1 MKITS
6 PVVGEVEVSAD
17 RVIEFPAGLP
27 GFEACRQFTLLHAE
41 DNDAP
46 RLFMLQCL
54 DDQDVMFTVTTP
66 DFLGL
71 NYEFALTDDE
81 VAALQLGSSD
91 EVSVL
96 LIVRRNEDENGAPA
110 ESPVRANLMAP
121 LVLNTTARRGLQKV
135 IGRVDTS
142 VTLKAVP

>member
-6 PVVGEVEVSAD
+6 PVIGEVEVSAD

-41 DNDAP
+41 ENDAP
-46 RLFMLQCL
+46 NLFMLQSL
-54 DDQDVMFTVTTP
+54 DDQDVLFTVTTP

-81 VAALQLGSSD
+81 VATLQLTSSD

-96 LIVRRNEDENGAPA
+96 LIVRRNEEADAAAAPI
-110 ESPVRANLMAP
+110 RANLMAP